1 MTNFW
6 NLEKFQNQIAIYTD
20 SGEKLS
26 YGDILKKIEPVEKI
40 LKSNSH
46 SLVFCKCKNDINSI
60 VNYIAALRSNCPV
73 LLIDEEINKKY
84 LSTLIK
90 SYNPQF
96 ILGDEIIELDSN
108 FKCYKELAVL
118 LSTSGSTGN
127 PKLVRL
133 SKLNI
138 QDNAESIAKYLEI
151 NQSDRALTTLP
162 FHYSYGLSII
172 NSHLLVGASILLT
185 EDSIISKKFWDFTND
200 YKATSIAGVP
210 YTFDM
215 LKKLRFENMQIS
227 SLRYMTQAGGKL
239 PFNLAKHFT
248 KTCIEKNIEFYIMYG
263 QTEASPRMSFF
274 KTNDA
279 LEKLESI
286 GKAIPGGKLYLNNE
300 KGYKIENINEQGELI
315 YEGLNVML
323 GYAYK
328 QNDLKKSEELNGVL
342 HTGDLAHFDKD
353 GYFYITGRKNRF
365 TKIHGL
371 RINLDDISNYLIN
384 NNIDGVAIGTDKNI
398 CIASTQEIDEKMK
411 KMLQKEYKLHH
422 SIIKIIYVDEIPKN
436 SAGKV
441 LYSKIKEM
449 FNGK

>member
-1 MTNFW
+1 LTNFW

-46 SLVFCKCKNDINSI
+46 SLVFCKFKNDINSI